1 MAPRLHAS
9 VPERCGVTRSPSRC
23 AALLALLGL
32 SAMGSLAA
40 GCDSTPQAPAPSS
53 SRGTPKT
60 PDRLAPGELAEGK
73 SALFGLKLPVGM
85 QVEARFPQ
93 SAHASG
99 IVSAERLANY
109 VRQRVEVA
117 RVELAASGT
126 VFPQA
131 SIRGGDPTRRYQIEI
146 SSKGRATK
154 LSLHWLNPPRP
165 PPVTGLSEEQRWQR
179 AGISPDGKL
188 IGQQALE

>member
-1 MAPRLHAS
+1 MAARPNATASAPARLAAMLAL
-9 VPERCGVTRSPSRC
+9 VGLC
-23 AALLALLGL
+23 AASGA
-32 SAMGSLAA
+32 SA
-40 GCDSTPQAPAPSS
+40 GCDGEPQAPPSA
-53 SRGTPKT
+53 SRSTPKT
-60 PDRLAPGELAEGK
+60 PDRLAPDELAEGK

-85 QVEARFPQ
+85 QVEARFLQ

-99 IVSAERLANY
+99 IVSAEKLANF

-117 RVELAASGT
+117 RVELAGSGM

-131 SIRGGDPTRRYQIEI
+131 SIRGGDPTRRYRIEI
-146 SSKGRATK
+146 SSKGRTTK
-154 LSLHWLNPPRP
+154 LSLDWLNPPKP

-188 IGQQALE
+188 IGQQELE